1 MALVI
6 PVFIPHE
13 GCPHRCLFC
22 NQHRLGG
29 HQAVAPVGGDEVAA
43 TIDLWLGRCRPER
56 LHQVQVAFYGG
67 SFTCLAPERQLELL
81 APVQSFL
88 ERGQVQEIRLSTR
101 PDGIDAPTLDRLARH
116 RVTTIELGVQSCDD
130 AVLARAV
137 RGHDSAA
144 VIRAARLVRARG
156 FRLGIQLLPGLPG
169 ENFASLR
176 RTTATVIGLRPDF
189 VRIYPTLVLE
199 DSGLARLYHR
209 GGYRPLTLGRAVA
222 LVAWM
227 KKRFDAGGIEVV
239 RMGLQPDFVRIYPTL
254 VLEDS
259 GLARLYHRGGYR
271 PLSLGRAVAQVAWM
285 KKRFDAGGIQV
296 VRMGLQPT
304 GALERALV
312 AGPYH
317 PAFGELVLGRLMLRQ
332 ARRLL
337 AAAATDGPV
346 TLVMAARDR
355 SIFQGQR
362 SVNLHRLRQL
372 GLAHNLVVRTDADQ
386 ERQTVRMV
394 AA

>member
-22 NQHRLGG
+22 NQHRLGS
-29 HQAVAPVGGDEVAA
+29 QAVAPMGGDEVAA

-56 LHQVQVAFYGG
+56 RQQVQVAFYGG
-67 SFTCLAPERQLELL
+67 SFTCLAPQRQLALL

-88 ERGQVQEIRLSTR
+88 ERGQVHEIRLSTR

-116 RVTTIELGVQSCDD
+116 RVTTIELGAQSCDD
-130 AVLARAV
+130 AVLARAG

-199 DSGLARLYHR
+199 DSGLAR
-209 GGYRPLTLGRAVA
+209 
-222 LVAWM
+222 
-227 KKRFDAGGIEVV
+227 
-239 RMGLQPDFVRIYPTL
+239 
-254 VLEDS
+254 
-259 GLARLYHRGGYR
+259 
-271 PLSLGRAVAQVAWM
+271 
-285 KKRFDAGGIQV
+285 
-296 VRMGLQPT
+296 
-304 GALERALV
+304 
-312 AGPYH
+312 
-317 PAFGELVLGRLMLRQ
+317 
-332 ARRLL
+332 
-337 AAAATDGPV
+337 
-346 TLVMAARDR
+346 
-355 SIFQGQR
+355 
-362 SVNLHRLRQL
+362 
-372 GLAHNLVVRTDADQ
+372 NLVVRTDRNQ
-386 ERQTVRMV
+386 PRLSVRV
-394 AA
+394 AAA